1 MRAGPRALE
10 AAPRPLPGAAAHAC
24 WCPGRWRRPRGLSRE
39 QPRMRAGPHALEAA
53 PRLRPRHRFTSAA
66 SPPGPWGRP
75 PRVVPPPRTRASQQ
89 HASLPLLGVKTAGF
103 ASSARDFSL
112 VAALGPSL
120 SHRLLPTPP
129 SGSRLLPSARRSLWS
144 PAGNAA
150 EARCARALS
159 PPPRVVGRAPSGSGA
174 RRPRR
179 GQSRDSWWAGGAAGA
194 WRAFPAAASPG
205 WLCGAARRPEH
216 HDVRPGELH
225 QPNRGS
231 DHFRWKDDRGTLKG
245 FDQTINLILD
255 ESHERVFSSS
265 QGVEQVVLGLYIV
278 RGDNVA
284 VIGEIDEETDSA
296 LDLGNIRAEPLNS
309 VAH

>member
-1 MRAGPRALE
+1 MRAGPR
-10 AAPRPLPGAAAHAC
+10 
-24 WCPGRWRRPRGLSRE
+24 
-39 QPRMRAGPHALEAA
+39 ALEAA

-129 SGSRLLPSARRSLWS
+129 SGSRLLPSFRPPLALV
-144 PAGNAA
+144 AG
-150 EARCARALS
+150 RKRGGGPLRTRTK
-159 PPPRVVGRAPSGSGA
+159 PPPSRVVGRAPSGSGA

-231 DHFRWKDDRGTLKG
+231 DHFRWKDDRGNT
-245 FDQTINLILD
+245 
-255 ESHERVFSSS
+255 ERV
-265 QGVEQVVLGLYIV
+265 
-278 RGDNVA
+278 
-284 VIGEIDEETDSA
+284 
-296 LDLGNIRAEPLNS
+296 
-309 VAH
+309 